1 MYEALSYSL
10 HYQGN
15 VGSLL
20 DVVRQC
26 IVFDS
31 MHDIL
36 RALLVIERDS
46 EIELVRIKNRMSA
59 NFNSNDSGGKNYP

>member
-1 MYEALSYSL
+1 M
-10 HYQGN
+10 
-15 VGSLL
+15 GSLL

-36 RALLVIERDS
+36 RALLVIERDP